1 MEKMKRSIGLMA
13 LVLLFGIGFCDVLP
27 VQAQVTVTVTLS
39 AGDHTVAIGAIAFTR
54 HNEEGQLVMD
64 HFAFDDP
71 TFTQFKCNPGEVK
84 SMTFEVPQ
92 EPNDLEIIYLSDDG
106 VPTPYTIPTDRFEF
120 GKQYTLPSPSPGPKQ
135 EPPPDDPPG
144 DALIWVTLGP
154 VGMGGIYSVY
164 TLSHGVMELDI
175 HVVDECYSG
184 KIYSIEIY
192 PQVQV
197 PAWDTVEGI
206 QAPEGWNFEKNG
218 NGVRF
223 YTETNPLLTH
233 EHAKFRFKVNAKR
246 ISWYIRI
253 YAANEVHDTIGILL
267 GNRWWLQY
275 AM

>member
-1 MEKMKRSIGLMA
+1 MKKTQKPIGLIV
-13 LVLLFGIGFCDVLP
+13 LVLLFGIGFADVLP
-27 VQAQVTVTVTLS
+27 VHAQTTVTVTLS

-54 HNEEGQLVMD
+54 HNEDGELVMD
-64 HFAFDDP
+64 HLAFDDP

-84 SMTFEVPQ
+84 SKTFDVPQ
-92 EPNDLEIIYLSDDG
+92 EPNDLEIIYISDDG
-106 VPTPYTIPTDRFEF
+106 DQTPYTIPTDRFEF
-120 GKQYTLPSPSPGPKQ
+120 DKQYTLPSPSPGSKQ

-144 DALIWVTLGP
+144 DALIWVTLTP
-154 VGMGGIYSVY
+154 VGMDGIHAVY
-164 TLSHGVMELDI
+164 TLSRGVMELDI
-175 HVVDECYSG
+175 HVVDEDYFG

-197 PAWDTVEGI
+197 PSWDTVEGI
-206 QAPEGWNFEKNG
+206 QAPKGWNVEKTG
-218 NGVRF
+218 DGVRF
-223 YTETNPLLTH
+223 YTETNPLTQQRTTF
-233 EHAKFRFKVNAKR
+233 KFKVNAKR